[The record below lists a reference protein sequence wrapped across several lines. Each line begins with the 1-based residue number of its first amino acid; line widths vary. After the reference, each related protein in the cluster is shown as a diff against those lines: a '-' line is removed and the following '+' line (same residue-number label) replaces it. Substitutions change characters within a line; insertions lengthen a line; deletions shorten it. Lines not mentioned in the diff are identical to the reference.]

1 MVYINLRLNVA
12 DFNKWLAG
20 FHGFESYRKE
30 NGSTGVNQIYHDVAN
45 PNDVTLLMEW
55 ESAEKAQAFINNRRH
70 RAANRGGS
78 SDQGVRIIS
87 ARHKAGFDLS

>member
-55 ESAEKAQAFINNRRH
+55 ESAEKAQAFINNPQTK
-70 RAANRGGS
+70 ANMDS
-78 SDQGVRIIS
+78 AGVTGRPTVV
-87 ARHKAGFDLS
+87 AVQTRV